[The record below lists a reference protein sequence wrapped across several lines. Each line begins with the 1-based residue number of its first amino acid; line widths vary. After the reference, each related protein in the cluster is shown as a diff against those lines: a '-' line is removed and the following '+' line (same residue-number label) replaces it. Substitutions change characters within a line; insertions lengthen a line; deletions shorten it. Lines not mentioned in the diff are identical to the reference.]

1 MARLTGLLAAAA
13 IVGLTGASVSAQT
26 TDLRAM
32 GPRPAR
38 SRPVFQQARLSLGSI
53 QGVVSDERGGPLAGA
68 LVSALGGVTSA
79 MATTDARGRFV
90 IQPLAAGDYVLRV
103 HLAGFVSGRRE
114 GVRVGPATV
123 EVAKIQMHR
132 LTRHGRARRWPPGR
146 SSPPASSLP
155 PGENPD
161 GGGRQPYRDRVAA
174 APHQAQRAQAGR
186 RRRVDRRCRAR
197 IRRRAGARRAAR
209 RSSAAPSTTP
219 RPWRRRFFTA
229 TPFSG
234 EVNFLT
240 TSALGPGPMLFSD
253 FVPRGVAYMS
263 IGAPA
268 ASGRWD
274 VRASMSQ
281 SDVSAWVIAGSFT
294 SRIAT
299 SHDSAF
305 GVSYSTQQYQNAH
318 ARGPSRWRPSP
329 TTTRNVGE
337 IYGSDRW
344 TVSPTFALDYGA
356 RYAHYDYLRRRS
368 LLSPRIGFTLTPFT
382 NTRVIANVAQRM
394 LAPGA
399 EEFLPA
405 TTVGPWLPPERTFT
419 PLEGENFRVERARF
433 YDVGVEH
440 EFDGAYVLGVRR
452 FQQRVDN
459 QMATLF
465 GLPVS
470 GGPKSPGH
478 YVVANA
484 GAVDAE
490 GWAVRLSSAPSQRI
504 RGFDRLQRRR
514 ARTGCRAATWRRSPS
529 GRRDAIRPRNE
540 DIHDLTT
547 SLETDVPQ
555 TATRVFLL
563 YKVNNAFARGDDPT
577 HPSLDYRFDVQ
588 VNQAL
593 PFMPFSS
600 AARWEVLVGLRN
612 LFRDPNDAGS
622 IYDELLV
629 VRPPKRVIGGVLI
642 QVLSSLLHTLHLF
655 G

>member
-13 IVGLTGASVSAQT
+13 IVGLTVSSVSAQT
-26 TDLRAM
+26 RGA
-32 GPRPAR
+32 RPALFT
-38 SRPVFQQARLSLGSI
+38 PVLQTQQARLSFGSI
-53 QGVVSDERGGPLAGA
+53 EGIVSDDRGGPLAGA
-68 LVSALGGVTSA
+68 LVSALGATTA
-79 MATTDARGRFV
+79 MATTDLRGRFL
-90 IQPLAAGDYVLRV
+90 IQPLAAGNYVLRV
-103 HLAGFVSGRRE
+103 HLPGFVSSRRE
-114 GVRVGPATV
+114 GVRVGPAPV

-132 LTRHGRARRWPPGR
+132 LDDGPLAARPILTAGVALPTGDNPTADGDNHSETAWRLRHIKRSVLKQDGGVVSIADAASEQPVPPGNPSIFGRAFDNA
-146 SSPPASSLP
+146 ASM
-155 PGENPD
+155 
-161 GGGRQPYRDRVAA
+161 AA
-174 APHQAQRAQAGR
+174 
-186 RRRVDRRCRAR
+186 
-197 IRRRAGARRAAR
+197 
-209 RSSAAPSTTP
+209 S
-219 RPWRRRFFTA
+219 FFTA

-240 TSALGPGPMLFSD
+240 TSALGAGPLLFSD

-281 SDVSAWVIAGSFT
+281 SDVSAWVLAGAFT

-299 SHDSAF
+299 SHAYGF
-305 GVSYSTQQYQNAH
+305 GVSYSTQQYQNTT
-318 ARGPSRWRPSP
+318 ARPVSLAAVADE
-329 TTTRNVGE
+329 TRNVGE

-344 TVSPTFALDYGA
+344 TVSPTFALEYGA

-368 LLSPRIGFTLTPFT
+368 LLSPRVGFTVTPFT

-405 TTVGPWLPPERTFT
+405 ATVGPWLPPERTFT
-419 PLEGENFRVERARF
+419 PLDGENFRAERARF
-433 YDVGVEH
+433 YDLGIEH
-440 EFDGAYVLGVRR
+440 EFEGAYILGVRR

-470 GGPKSPGH
+470 GGPNSPGH
-478 YVVANA
+478 YAVANA
-484 GAVDAE
+484 GGLDAE
-490 GWAVRLSSAPSQRI
+490 GWAVRLSTAPAQRI
-504 RGFDRLQRRR
+504 RGSVDYSVTHTQWVSR
-514 ARTGCRAATWRRSPS
+514 GDMAAIAVWAPA
-529 GRRDAIRPRNE
+529 AIRPRNE

-547 SLETDVPQ
+547 SLETDVPR

-577 HPSLDYRFDVQ
+577 HPALDYRFDVQ

-612 LFRDPNDAGS
+612 LFRDASDSGS

-642 QVLSSLLHTLHLF
+642 RF
-655 G
+655 

>member
-13 IVGLTGASVSAQT
+13 IVGLTGTSMSAQT
-26 TDLRAM
+26 PLSAM
-32 GPRPAR
+32 GPRPAGFTPVLQQ
-38 SRPVFQQARLSLGSI
+38 SRLTLGSI
-53 QGVVSDERGGPLAGA
+53 QGVVSDERGGPLSGA

-79 MATTDARGRFV
+79 MASTDVHGRFV

-103 HLAGFVSGRRE
+103 RLAGFVSSRRE
-114 GVRVGPATV
+114 GVRVGPALV

-132 LTRHGRARRWPPGR
+132 MTGDAEPLSARPILTAGVTLPMGDNPAASDGDNHTETAWRLRHIKRSVLKQDGDVVSIADAASEQPVPPGNPSIFGRAFDNAANMA
-146 SSPPASSLP
+146 AS
-155 PGENPD
+155 
-161 GGGRQPYRDRVAA
+161 
-174 APHQAQRAQAGR
+174 
-186 RRRVDRRCRAR
+186 
-197 IRRRAGARRAAR
+197 
-209 RSSAAPSTTP
+209 
-219 RPWRRRFFTA
+219 FFTA

-240 TSALGPGPMLFSD
+240 TSALGAGPTVFSD

-281 SDVSAWVIAGSFT
+281 SDVSAWVIAGTFT

-305 GVSYSTQQYQNAH
+305 GVSYSTQQYQNTI
-318 ARGPSRWRPSP
+318 ARPVSLAAV
-329 TTTRNVGE
+329 TDDTRNAGE

-356 RYAHYDYLRRRS
+356 RYAHYDYLHRRS

-382 NTRVIANVAQRM
+382 NTRVTANVAQRM

-440 EFDGAYVLGVRR
+440 EFDGTYVLGVRR

-459 QMATLF
+459 QMATVF
-465 GLPVS
+465 GIPVS
-470 GGPKSPGH
+470 GGPNSPGH
-478 YVVANA
+478 YAVANA
-484 GAVDAE
+484 GAFDAE
-490 GWAVRLSSAPSQRI
+490 GWAVRLSSAPSLHV
-504 RGFDRLQRRR
+504 RGSIDYSVTRAQWVSRGDMAAIAVWAPAAIR
-514 ARTGCRAATWRRSPS
+514 ART
-529 GRRDAIRPRNE
+529 E

-555 TATRVFLL
+555 TSTRVFLL
-563 YKVNNAFARGDDPT
+563 YKVNNAFARGPDPA
-577 HPSLDYRFDVQ
+577 HSAVDYRFDVQ

-600 AARWEVLVGLRN
+600 TAQWEVLVGLRN
-612 LFRDPNDAGS
+612 LFRDPTQAGS
-622 IYDELLV
+622 VYDELLV
-629 VRPPKRVIGGVLI
+629 VHPPKRVIGGVLI
-642 QVLSSLLHTLHLF
+642 RF
-655 G
+655 